1 MSCLTKRLLTLSLI
15 KQVMPAI
22 IRKYFPELSENIF
35 SQIEKA
41 GAAYK
46 EWNKKINV
54 ISRKDIGHLYMH
66 HFLHSMCILKFMN
79 FSAGTKFI
87 DVGTG
92 GGFPGIP
99 MAICLPDCDFLL
111 VDSIGK
117 KLKVAEAVCEVAGIK
132 NVKTIH
138 SRVEQIKQQTDFVTG
153 RAVETLKE
161 FYIHVNHLIPKK
173 KSDRDKG
180 ILYLKG
186 GELKEEIKELK
197 RPVKGFS
204 LSQKFE
210 EEYFETKKLI
220 YIPG

>member
-1 MSCLTKRLLTLSLI
+1 
-15 KQVMPAI
+15 MPEI
-22 IRKYFPELSENIF
+22 IRKYFPELGEHVF

-46 EWNKKINV
+46 EWNEKINV
-54 ISRKDIGHLYMH
+54 ISRKDIDHLYLH
-66 HFLHSMCILKFMN
+66 HFLHSICILKCMSFKP
-79 FSAGTKFI
+79 GTRFI

-99 MAICLPDCDFLL
+99 LAICLPECEFLL

-117 KLKVAEAVCEVAGIK
+117 KLKVAEGVCEAAGIK
-132 NVKTIH
+132 NVTTLH
-138 SRVEQIKQQTDFVTG
+138 SRAEQVKAQADFVTG

-161 FYIHVNHLIPKK
+161 FYSHVQHLVSKK
-173 KSDRDKG
+173 PSTEEKG

-197 RPVKGFS
+197 KPVRGFS
-204 LSQKFE
+204 LSQKIA
-210 EEYFETKKLI
+210 EEYFDTKKLI
-220 YIPG
+220 YIPI

>member
-1 MSCLTKRLLTLSLI
+1 
-15 KQVMPAI
+15 MPAI
-22 IRKYFPELSENIF
+22 IRKYFPELGEDVF

-46 EWNKKINV
+46 EWNDKINV
-54 ISRKDIGHLYMH
+54 ISRKDIDHLYLH
-66 HFLHSMCILKFMN
+66 HFLHSMSVLQCMN
-79 FSAGTKFI
+79 FAPGTKFI

-99 MAICLPDCDFLL
+99 LAICLPDCEFLL
-111 VDSIGK
+111 IDSIGK
-117 KLKVAEAVCEVAGIK
+117 KLKVVEGVCEAAGIK
-132 NVKTIH
+132 NVRTIH
-138 SRVEQIKQQTDFVTG
+138 SRAEQVKEQADFVTG

-161 FYIHVNHLIPKK
+161 FYMHVQHMIPKK
-173 KSDRDKG
+173 GSTKEKG

-186 GELKEEIKELK
+186 GELKDEIKELK

-204 LSQKFE
+204 LSQKIP

-220 YIPG
+220 YIPM